1 MRIVR
6 IALLAVCLVLASA
19 PIDAHHAFSPEFDIN
34 QPVTLRGTLTRLDW
48 INPHSWI
55 FIEVK
60 GADGQ
65 IEMWEVET
73 TAPTGLMRR
82 GLRKTDF
89 PAGIELV
96 VTGFKARKKP
106 FTAAARTVKK
116 TDGTE
121 YFVGSGEAPEAPK

>member
-1 MRIVR
+1 MRVIKA
-6 IALLAVCLVLASA
+6 ALLGVCLAAASA
-19 PIDAHHAFSPEFDIN
+19 PVDAHHAFSPEFDIN

-55 FIEVK
+55 FLEVK
-60 GADGQ
+60 RADGQ
-65 IEMWEVET
+65 LEMWEVET
-73 TAPTGLMRR
+73 TGPTGLMRR

-89 PAGIELV
+89 PAGVELEI
-96 VTGFKARKKP
+96 TGFMARKKP

-121 YFVGSGEAPEAPK
+121 FFVGTGEPPEAPK